1 MVWWRQYALGCLL
14 YFGINAVVM
23 KVINLPSP
31 EVGAWAIANTLPA
44 ALLGIGVVRF
54 YIARRR
60 WAWPM
65 HIAIAALFASA
76 AVFGTH
82 LISLAILGRKP
93 WMFTLEGLV
102 WGWLIAAL
110 LFVIIASTAHLQR
123 VQTDLAHERER
134 SAAAEASRARA
145 ELAALR
151 ARIDPHFLFNTL
163 HSLLALVRQDP
174 GRAEEAIEQ
183 FGDILR
189 YTFSASDGSEERTL
203 QQEWQL
209 VDNYLALERLR
220 LGGRLRVTASLDA
233 DVATVPLPVLTLQPL
248 VENAVRHAIAPRGAG
263 GRVDVHAKRENDRVR
278 ITVSDDGPGIA
289 PDALR
294 ESNGRGLDLVRQR
307 LDRMYGERATL
318 ALGRSSEGGLC
329 VTIEL
334 AGTPLPTTLPAP
346 AHPPE

>member
-1 MVWWRQYALGCLL
+1 MTRWRYALACLL
-14 YFGINAVVM
+14 YFAINAVVM
-23 KVINLPSP
+23 KIMNLPTAESI
-31 EVGAWAIANTLPA
+31 AWAVASSLPPS
-44 ALLGIGVVRF
+44 LLGIGVVRF
-54 YIARRR
+54 YSARRA

-65 HIAIAALFASA
+65 HLALAALFASA
-76 AVFGTH
+76 SVLTTHVISRAV
-82 LISLAILGRKP
+82 LGPKP

-102 WGWLIAAL
+102 WGSFIATL
-110 LFVIIASTAHLQR
+110 LFIIIASTAHLQR
-123 VQTDLAHERER
+123 VQGDLARERER
-134 SAAAEASRARA
+134 AAAAEASRAKA

-189 YTFSASDGSEERTL
+189 YTFAAGDGSEERTL

-220 LGGRLRVTASLDA
+220 LGNRLRVTASLDA
-233 DVATVPLPVLTLQPL
+233 DVASVPLPVLTLQPL
-248 VENAVRHAIAPRGAG
+248 VENAVRHAIAPRSAG
-263 GRVDVHAKRENDRVR
+263 GRVDVHAKRHDGRVR

-294 ESNGRGLDLVRQR
+294 ESKGRGLDLVRQR
-307 LDRMYGERATL
+307 LDRMYGDRATL
-318 ALGRSSEGGLC
+318 VLGRSAEGGLC
-329 VTIEL
+329 VTIDL
-334 AGTPLPTTLPAP
+334 V
-346 AHPPE
+346 

>member
-1 MVWWRQYALGCLL
+1 MWRPYALGCLL
-14 YFGINAVVM
+14 YFCINAVVM
-23 KVINLPSP
+23 KIINLPNL
-31 EVGAWAIANTLPA
+31 EIGAWAVANTVPP
-44 ALLGIGVVRF
+44 ALLGIGIVKF
-54 YIARRR
+54 YGAARR

-65 HIAIAALFASA
+65 HVALAALFASA
-76 AVFGTH
+76 SVLGTH
-82 LISLAILGRKP
+82 LTSLAILGRKP

-123 VQTDLAHERER
+123 VQHDLARERER
-134 SAAAEASRARA
+134 AAAAEASRAKA

-183 FGDILR
+183 FGDILH
-189 YTFSASDGSEERTL
+189 YTFAAGDGSEERTL

-220 LGGRLRVTASLDA
+220 LGARLRVTASLDA

-248 VENAVRHAIAPRGAG
+248 VENAVRHAIAPRAAG
-263 GRVDVHAKRENDRVR
+263 GRVDVHARRHGDRVR
-278 ITVSDDGPGIA
+278 ITVSDDGPGLTSSPA
-289 PDALR
+289 NGPSASLR
-294 ESNGRGLDLVRQR
+294 TSHGLDLVRQR
-307 LDRMYGERATL
+307 LDRMYGDRATL
-318 ALGRSSEGGLC
+318 TLGSSSEGGLC
-329 VTIEL
+329 VTIDL
-334 AGTPLPTTLPAP
+334 F
-346 AHPPE
+346 

>member
-1 MVWWRQYALGCLL
+1 MTSWRPYALGCLL
-14 YFGINAVVM
+14 YFSVNAVVVKIM
-23 KVINLPSP
+23 NLPNL
-31 EVGAWAIANTLPA
+31 EVLAWAIANAVPPSLF
-44 ALLGIGVVRF
+44 GIGVVTF
-54 YIARRR
+54 YGARRR

-65 HIAIAALFASA
+65 HIALAALFASA
-76 AVFGTH
+76 SVLGTH
-82 LISLAILGRKP
+82 LTSLAILGRKP

-110 LFVIIASTAHLQR
+110 LFVIIASTSHLQR
-123 VQTDLAHERER
+123 VQSDLARERER
-134 SAAAEASRARA
+134 AAAAEASRANA

-220 LGGRLRVTASLDA
+220 LGARLRVTASLDA
-233 DVATVPLPVLTLQPL
+233 DVAAVPLPVLTLQPL
-248 VENAVRHAIAPRGAG
+248 VENAVRHAIAPRAAG
-263 GRVDVHAKRENDRVR
+263 GRVDVHAKRHADRVR
-278 ITVSDDGPGIA
+278 ITVSDDGPGLTA
-289 PDALR
+289 EASR
-294 ESNGRGLDLVRQR
+294 GSGRGLDLVRQR
-307 LDRMYGERATL
+307 LDRMYGDRATL
-318 ALGRSSEGGLC
+318 SMGPSAEGGLC
-329 VTIEL
+329 VTIDL
-334 AGTPLPTTLPAP
+334 F
-346 AHPPE
+346 

>member
-1 MVWWRQYALGCLL
+1 MRSWRPYALGCLL
-14 YFGINAVVM
+14 YFGVNAVVM
-23 KVINLPSP
+23 KVMSLSDADIF
-31 EVGAWAIANTLPA
+31 AWALASSLPQ

-54 YIARRR
+54 YGARRR

-65 HIAIAALFASA
+65 HVALAALYASA
-76 AVFGTH
+76 SVLGTH
-82 LISLAILGRKP
+82 LIALGLLGRKP

-102 WGWLIAAL
+102 WGWLISAL
-110 LFVIIASTAHLQR
+110 LFVIIASTSHLQR
-123 VQTDLAHERER
+123 VQSDLARERER
-134 SAAAEASRARA
+134 TAVAEGARAKA

-189 YTFSASDGSEERTL
+189 YTFAAGDGSEERTI

-220 LGGRLRVTASLDA
+220 LGSRLRVTASLDA

-248 VENAVRHAIAPRGAG
+248 VENAVRHAIAPRAAG
-263 GRVDVHAKRENDRVR
+263 GRVDVHAKRHEGRVR
-278 ITVSDDGPGIA
+278 ITVSDDGPGVA
-289 PDALR
+289 ADTMR
-294 ESNGRGLDLVRQR
+294 TDGRGLDLVRQR
-307 LDRMYGERATL
+307 LDRMYGDRATL
-318 ALGRSSEGGLC
+318 TLGSSPEGGLC
-329 VTIEL
+329 VTIDL
-334 AGTPLPTTLPAP
+334 L
-346 AHPPE
+346 